1 MHILRGYPLEALA
14 LARRTPL
21 FWVVSFALAALIA
34 GLFFTTTIA
43 RTVFRANYAAMN
55 MAESFGASPGMQSP
69 NYFSIGFG
77 NYVALFLI
85 AFAFSAV
92 VFVLRALT
100 LKWVFSVRGAPQP
113 FSVGAGIMATAYVGH
128 IAVYAATFIL
138 LLIPGTLFPILVLF
152 AAYFVIALLS
162 LAAELIIYIGINR
175 TVQFRKSPLIPH
187 VLFTA
192 VWLIL
197 VIVAWIVMA
206 ALLESVIL

>member
-1 MHILRGYPLEALA
+1 
-14 LARRTPL
+14 
-21 FWVVSFALAALIA
+21 
-34 GLFFTTTIA
+34 
-43 RTVFRANYAAMN
+43 
-55 MAESFGASPGMQSP
+55 
-69 NYFSIGFG
+69 
-77 NYVALFLI
+77 
-85 AFAFSAV
+85 
-92 VFVLRALT
+92 
-100 LKWVFSVRGAPQP
+100 
-113 FSVGAGIMATAYVGH
+113 MATAYVGH

>member
-21 FWVVSFALAALIA
+21 FWVVSFTLAALIA

-55 MAESFGASPGMQSP
+55 MAESFGASPGMQGP
-69 NYFSIGFG
+69 AYFSIGFG

-113 FSVGAGIMATAYVGH
+113 FSVGAWIMATAYVGH

-162 LAAELIIYIGINR
+162 LAAELIIYIGVNR